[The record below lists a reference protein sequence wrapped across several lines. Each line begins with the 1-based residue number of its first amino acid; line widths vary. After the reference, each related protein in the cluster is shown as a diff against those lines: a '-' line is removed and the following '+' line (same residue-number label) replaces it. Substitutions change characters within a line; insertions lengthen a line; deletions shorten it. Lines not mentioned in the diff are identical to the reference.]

1 MTLSTDID
9 IEGPSIR
16 EMREAATLAQ
26 SLLEKSGWT
35 GIDISFLERIA
46 AQKNDDPDS
55 LRVLQNMA
63 DIREREENL
72 SKPKK

>member
-1 MTLSTDID
+1 MTLSAYID

-55 LRVLQNMA
+55 LRVLQSMA

>member
-1 MTLSTDID
+1 MTLSSDID

-55 LRVLQNMA
+55 LRVLQSMA

-72 SKPKK
+72 SSPKS

>member
-9 IEGPSIR
+9 IEGTSIR

-63 DIREREENL
+63 DTREREENL
-72 SKPKK
+72 SNPKK